1 MYTIPKNNNLKK
13 MCFKTDVYYGELLKL
28 FKSALGD
35 LDIDVRMRDNCKDL
49 QSNLFIQNLLGCT
62 EQSDVQPSL
71 IKI

>member
-1 MYTIPKNNNLKK
+1 MLKH
-13 MCFKTDVYYGELLKL
+13 

-35 LDIDVRMRDNCKDL
+35 RDINVRIRGNCKDL
-49 QSNLFIQNLLGCT
+49 QSNLFIQNLLGCI